1 MGRKRGRRASHPLPS
16 LCLRLASPVGEGKWN
31 VLEVC
36 AVWARD
42 VWEQGMW
49 QAWERVDDE
58 QSWVLSGL
66 CVKFCR
72 LR

>member
-1 MGRKRGRRASHPLPS
+1 M
-16 LCLRLASPVGEGKWN
+16 
-31 VLEVC
+31 LEVC